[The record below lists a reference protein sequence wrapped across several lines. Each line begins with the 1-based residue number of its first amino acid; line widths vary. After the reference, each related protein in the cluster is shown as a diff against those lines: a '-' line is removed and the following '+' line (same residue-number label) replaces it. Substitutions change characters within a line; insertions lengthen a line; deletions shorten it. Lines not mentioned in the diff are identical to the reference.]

1 MKQELLAPAGDIE
14 AGYAALYY
22 GADAVYLG
30 LKNFS
35 ARATAANFGADDLN
49 EFTAYAHSLGR
60 KVYAAVNTLVQEDEL
75 PELLKTLDLCVK
87 YDVDALIVQDL
98 GVARVVRDVYPELE
112 LHASTQMAVHNKEGA
127 LALQKLGFSRVVLA
141 RELTLNEIKEIAA
154 IPGLETEAFIHGA
167 LCYSYSGLC
176 MFSSLETGK
185 SANRGKCLYPCR
197 AAFGGGDGEKHYFS
211 MKDMALQSEV
221 LKMPVTSLK
230 IEGRKKTALYVAAV
244 VDYYRRLLDGKG
256 DDAERAEHIRQ
267 IFSRPW
273 TKFHFNG
280 KNKDVIDRDFVGH
293 RGLKIGKTGKSAN
306 HVLQFRTT
314 HKIAR
319 YDGIQI
325 DVPGEE
331 KPFGF
336 SLQSLR
342 VNGRS
347 VYEAQ
352 AGETVEIRLPPQA
365 PVLEKGWDIYLAS
378 SSEVKGAYPYE
389 KPKPGAFKQRR
400 KINVTVMIEPS
411 RLTAVSGSFSFA
423 VDGEFAKAENP
434 GRTEEAVRKAFGKT
448 GDTDFALGALA
459 IENPQGL
466 FVPVSLLNEL
476 RRGLYAKIVFEDKPR
491 CLPNIGQPAAF
502 GVPQWIVKTDRV
514 ETLSGIDLDEAAE
527 IVFLLSPDTRPEAL
541 SALPKNKIRLAL
553 PTVCRHP
560 KIFEKTIEAMLS
572 AGYKKWEIGNYWGL
586 EALPE
591 KGIDLSFDYP
601 LYMLNT
607 QAAAMAGEAGAA
619 RVTLSPEDVLRNMR
633 LMAEKAPL
641 PVVLPVYADVPLFIS
656 ADCIRSNACADCPRG
671 EKWLDL
677 TRNGVHY
684 KALSRDCQIMLF
696 DERPLC
702 FAAEAPEI
710 RAAAYRVD
718 FCFKPYSSAQAAEIW
733 VRVRRFG
740 DVDGCA
746 KGNINKLALL

>member
-30 LKNFS
+30 LKHFS

-49 EFTAYAHSLGR
+49 EFVGYAHSLGR

-75 PELLKTLDLCVK
+75 PDLLKTLDLCVK
-87 YDVDALIVQDL
+87 YKVDALIVQDL
-98 GVARVVRDVYPELE
+98 GVVRTVREAYPELE
-112 LHASTQMAVHNKEGA
+112 LHASTQMAVHNREGA

-197 AAFGGGDGEKHYFS
+197 AAFNGCDGEKHYFS

-244 VDYYRRLLDGKG
+244 VDYYRRILDGKG
-256 DDAERAEHIRQ
+256 DDAARAENIRQ

-273 TKFHFNG
+273 TKFHFKG
-280 KNKDVIDRDFVGH
+280 KNKEVIDRDFVGH
-293 RGLKIGKTGKSAN
+293 RGLKIGKTGLFRNNS
-306 HVLQFRTT
+306 LQFRTT

-336 SLQSLR
+336 SLQSLQ

-347 VYEAQ
+347 VFEAK
-352 AGETVEIRLPPQA
+352 AGEMVVIKLPPQA
-365 PVLEKGWDIYLAS
+365 PKIEKNWDIYLAS
-378 SSEVKGAYPYE
+378 ASEVKGAYPYE
-389 KPKPGAFKQRR
+389 KPKPGAFKQRQE
-400 KINVTVMIEPS
+400 IDVLVTIEPKKLS
-411 RLTAVSGSFSFA
+411 AAACGFSF
-423 VDGEFAKAENP
+423 VVTGEFAKAENP
-434 GRTEEAVRKAFGKT
+434 EKTADAVRKAFGKT
-448 GDTDFALGALA
+448 GDTDFALGVLN
-459 IENPQGL
+459 IENPQSL
-466 FVPVSLLNEL
+466 FAPASLLNEL
-476 RRGLYAKIVFEDKPR
+476 RRGLYERIVWKHEPR
-491 CLPNIGQPAAF
+491 KLPAVQKVLTSSAPK
-502 GVPQWIVKTDRV
+502 WIIKTDKV
-514 ETLSGIDLDEAAE
+514 ETLAKIDLNEIAE
-527 IVFLLSPDTRPEAL
+527 IVFLLSADTQPEIL
-541 SALPKNKIRLAL
+541 SSLPKNKIRLAL

-560 KIFEKTIEAMLS
+560 KIFEKAINAMLS
-572 AGYKKWEIGNYWGL
+572 AGYKKWEIGNCWGL
-586 EALPE
+586 EALPAR
-591 KGIDLSFDYP
+591 GIDLSFDYP

-607 QAAAMAGEAGAA
+607 QAVAMAGEVGAA
-619 RVTLSPEDVLRNMR
+619 RVTLSPEDVLRNMKT
-633 LMAEKAPL
+633 LAASSSL
-641 PVVLPVYADVPLFIS
+641 PVVLPIYADVPLFIS
-656 ADCIRSNACADCPRG
+656 ADCIRSNTCADCPRG
-671 EKWLDL
+671 EKWLEL
-677 TRNGVHY
+677 TRNGIRY

-702 FAAEAPEI
+702 FAAEAPEVKV
-710 RAAAYRVD
+710 AAYRID
-718 FCFKPYSSAQAAEIW
+718 FCFRSYSAVQAAKIW
-733 VRVRRFG
+733 ACARQFR
-740 DVDGCA
+740 DIDGCA
-746 KGNINKLALL
+746 KGNINKPALL